1 MLFDFVDVKLF
12 TKYQRMNKMC
22 GRIGCEKGM
31 LLSLDRLGIDIH
43 AGIRFGAA
51 LLHNVWVWMHF
62 SSRELWC
69 KFRFTDFSGMPSSF
83 GPWCQRLR
91 EFLFIFIQ
99 HIIDQRSNEHQI
111 TPRCNSILQ
120 HSFRW
125 CTQLYHK
132 ATAVLCETIMAASL
146 VIKHIYTYCC
156 DTLSSKYILIR
167 FNYSTTKWAFNLIAQ
182 NFLHKTRICKIAMAF
197 SHMPSIFIHIVFLW
211 YV

>member
-1 MLFDFVDVKLF
+1 
-12 TKYQRMNKMC
+12 MNKMC

-31 LLSLDRLGIDIH
+31 PLSLDRLGIDIH
-43 AGIRFGAA
+43 AGIRFCAA

-99 HIIDQRSNEHQI
+99 HKIDQKSNEHQI